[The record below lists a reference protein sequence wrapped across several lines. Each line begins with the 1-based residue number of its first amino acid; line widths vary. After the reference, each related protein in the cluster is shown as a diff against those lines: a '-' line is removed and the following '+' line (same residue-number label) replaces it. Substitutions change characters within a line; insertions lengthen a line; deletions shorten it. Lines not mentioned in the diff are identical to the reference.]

1 MNGRTSGAKPTGGQ
15 PGRNVDPLLTRY
27 RRTKSRKV
35 RDQLIE
41 RYRDVVESMA
51 HAMGV
56 RLPPCVDVHDLV
68 HAGVWGLMQA
78 IENYRPERCTSFLA
92 FMRIRVRGAMLDE
105 LRNMDYLPRLYRKR
119 MRHRDA
125 ALTRLRQSLERE
137 PSEAELATEL
147 GISVPRLR
155 REIANSPPLFRS
167 TGRRPSRDRDG
178 GEEGDLDTMETLA
191 DDGVESPI
199 EAINRQ
205 ELMAKIRA
213 SLQPIEWAV
222 LELHYLE
229 GMSGREVAQKLS
241 LSASRICQIHGR
253 VLSRLKSRLA
263 SAAC

>member
-1 MNGRTSGAKPTGGQ
+1 
-15 PGRNVDPLLTRY
+15 
-27 RRTKSRKV
+27 
-35 RDQLIE
+35 
-41 RYRDVVESMA
+41 
-51 HAMGV
+51 
-56 RLPPCVDVHDLV
+56 
-68 HAGVWGLMQA
+68 
-78 IENYRPERCTSFLA
+78 
-92 FMRIRVRGAMLDE
+92 
-105 LRNMDYLPRLYRKR
+105 
-119 MRHRDA
+119 
-125 ALTRLRQSLERE
+125 
-137 PSEAELATEL
+137 
-147 GISVPRLR
+147 
-155 REIANSPPLFRS
+155 
-167 TGRRPSRDRDG
+167 
-178 GEEGDLDTMETLA
+178 METLA